1 VALRTAGAN
10 FAWCNRQI
18 ITHAVREAWRRILGP
33 DEELA
38 VLYDVSHNIAK
49 LEQQP
54 TASPQRS
61 PETRGLIPDP
71 IVADIA
77 CCACAASGHATAPPR
92 NVMNSR
98 RLMEAYPQG
107 QSLWT
112 KYSRSRIGS
121 AVCIAAFTQS
131 SARVS

>member
-1 VALRTAGAN
+1 MALRTAGAN

-54 TASPQRS
+54 TASPQRW

-71 IVADIA
+71 IVAGA
-77 CCACAASGHATAPPR
+77 SLAAARLPRAATPPPR
-92 NVMNSR
+92 LPV
-98 RLMEAYPQG
+98 A
-107 QSLWT
+107 
-112 KYSRSRIGS
+112 
-121 AVCIAAFTQS
+121 
-131 SARVS
+131 